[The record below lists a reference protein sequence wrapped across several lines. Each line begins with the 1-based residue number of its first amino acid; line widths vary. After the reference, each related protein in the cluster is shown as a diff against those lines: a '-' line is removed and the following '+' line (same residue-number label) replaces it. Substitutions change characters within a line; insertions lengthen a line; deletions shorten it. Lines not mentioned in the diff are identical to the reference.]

1 VIDGGLGQ
9 YVIFLGN
16 GYVIHTPPSEE
27 SPLKGAKPGS
37 YMVSD
42 DVMRAIW
49 PRIHKGK
56 TPVYI
61 F

>member
-1 VIDGGLGQ
+1 
-9 YVIFLGN
+9 
-16 GYVIHTPPSEE
+16 
-27 SPLKGAKPGS
+27 
-37 YMVSD
+37 MVSD